1 MPDITVICE
10 IDAAKYPWCDS
21 AVLLRVIN
29 GKAALTRRCGEED
42 ENYYAIFSQIL
53 LNGKPLVQA
62 TLPVCP
68 TCSGLLAAGY
78 GIENISCAEV
88 EQVRQ
93 TVNGGFT
100 DIRAA
105 AEQLSPLLGLLSDGY
120 YVLADVPHY
129 PTDGEG
135 RFFYDVPNE
144 LTSMYAACDS
154 FYDHEL
160 ITSVNSFPA
169 YLYPTQSDELLNDER
184 VQYYVDEFRC
194 GKKPHGIAY
203 HEAGFISALLDGHHK
218 AAAAAQL
225 GIPLNYLTIIGMT
238 GKSCRFDVNTREKIE
253 QTACFS
259 ALSIDASQL
268 DESHQFSAR
277 KQGLQ
282 PEEFRLITGKAL
294 RYRGKSKIY
303 PTLSELTG
311 IYAADLQFTQITDE
325 LIESKINSNSSDD
338 HAEIRKVMEYNRF
351 HDPDLAE
358 RIARKIIAADRHD
371 LPNREAFK
379 TLLRNKSP
387 ENEQIFL
394 DYIVAHSPGDECWDI
409 VNAYWDK

>member
-1 MPDITVICE
+1 MPDITVIRE

-29 GKAALTRRCGEED
+29 GKASLSRRCGEED
-42 ENYYAIFSQIL
+42 EDYYHIFSHLL
-53 LNGKPLVQA
+53 LNEKPLVQA
-62 TLPVCP
+62 TLPVCS

-93 TVNGGFT
+93 TVNGEFT

-135 RFFYDVPNE
+135 RFFYDIPNE
-144 LTSMYAACDS
+144 LTSMQATCDCC
-154 FYDHEL
+154 YDHEFL
-160 ITSVNSFPA
+160 TAVNSFPA

-225 GIPLNYLTIIGMT
+225 GIPLNCLTIIG
-238 GKSCRFDVNTREKIE
+238 
-253 QTACFS
+253 
-259 ALSIDASQL
+259 LS
-268 DESHQFSAR
+268 
-277 KQGLQ
+277 
-282 PEEFRLITGKAL
+282 LIH
-294 RYRGKSKIY
+294 I
-303 PTLSELTG
+303 
-311 IYAADLQFTQITDE
+311 
-325 LIESKINSNSSDD
+325 
-338 HAEIRKVMEYNRF
+338 
-351 HDPDLAE
+351 
-358 RIARKIIAADRHD
+358 
-371 LPNREAFK
+371 
-379 TLLRNKSP
+379 
-387 ENEQIFL
+387 
-394 DYIVAHSPGDECWDI
+394 
-409 VNAYWDK
+409 

>member
-1 MPDITVICE
+1 M
-10 IDAAKYPWCDS
+10 
-21 AVLLRVIN
+21 
-29 GKAALTRRCGEED
+29 
-42 ENYYAIFSQIL
+42 
-53 LNGKPLVQA
+53 QA
-62 TLPVCP
+62 T
-68 TCSGLLAAGY
+68 
-78 GIENISCAEV
+78 
-88 EQVRQ
+88 
-93 TVNGGFT
+93 
-100 DIRAA
+100 
-105 AEQLSPLLGLLSDGY
+105 
-120 YVLADVPHY
+120 
-129 PTDGEG
+129 
-135 RFFYDVPNE
+135 
-144 LTSMYAACDS
+144 CDCC
-154 FYDHEL
+154 YDHEFL
-160 ITSVNSFPA
+160 TAVNSFPA
-169 YLYPTQSDELLNDER
+169 YLYPTQSDDLLNDER

-225 GIPLNYLTIIGMT
+225 GIPLNCLTIIGMT

-268 DESHQFSAR
+268 DESPQFSVR

-282 PEEFRLITGKAL
+282 PEEFRLITGNAL
-294 RYRGKSKIY
+294 RYKGKSEIY

-311 IYAADLQFTQITDE
+311 IYAADLQCTRITDE
-325 LIESKINSNSSDD
+325 FIDSKINSNSSDD
-338 HAEIRKVMEYNRF
+338 HAEICKVMEYNRF
-351 HDPDLAE
+351 HAPELAE
-358 RIARKIIAADRHD
+358 HIARKIISADRHD

-409 VNAYWDK
+409 VNSYWDK